1 MQLYPSHFLLVLTTA
16 SIACSDDDN
25 AATGESSG
33 GGDSSAAAS
42 SSGPGDTDGADSSS
56 TGSAPVDVGMLAAC
70 PEDDLQVQEFMGP
83 AFDPETGE
91 LVAPLPLPHV
101 VATTVGWPE
110 ADGGEILGTHTNN
123 VIGDVFQR
131 EGLLGASFGMSETC
145 GSARTITLWADEASM
160 MQFVMGDVHVAA
172 IQNALSYTKAWETTH
187 WSETADD
194 QPPSW
199 ERAREQ
205 LDEVRVD

>member
-1 MQLYPSHFLLVLTTA
+1 MQLYPSHFLLVLATA

-33 GGDSSAAAS
+33 GGDSSGAAS
-42 SSGPGDTDGADSSS
+42 SSDPGDSGGADSSS

-70 PEDDLQVQEFMGP
+70 PEDDLQIQPFMGP

-101 VATTVGWPE
+101 VATTVGWPSSE
-110 ADGGEILGTHTNN
+110 GGETLGIHTNN
-123 VIGDVFQR
+123 AIADVFQR
-131 EGLLGASFGMSETC
+131 EGLLGASFAISDSC

-172 IQNALSYTKAWETTH
+172 IQNALQFTKAWETTH
-187 WSETADD
+187 WSETEDD
-194 QPPSW
+194 QPPTW
-199 ERAREQ
+199 ERVRAQ